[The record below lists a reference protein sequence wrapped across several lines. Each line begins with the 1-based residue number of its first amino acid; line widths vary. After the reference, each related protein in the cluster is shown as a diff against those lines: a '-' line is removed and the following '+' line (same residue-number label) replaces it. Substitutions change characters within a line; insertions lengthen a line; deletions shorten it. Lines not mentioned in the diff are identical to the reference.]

1 MPRKEAS
8 MTHWKKAVFYQ
19 TKNIQDKSIENIS
32 ILIAQQI
39 THQLGQ
45 SMGKLPKKIA
55 SQFGTLNDQRSQN
68 SHGHNS

>member
-1 MPRKEAS
+1 
-8 MTHWKKAVFYQ
+8 MTLWKKNNVLSN
-19 TKNIQDKSIENIS
+19 KNIQDKSIENIS

-45 SMGKLPKKIA
+45 SMRKLPKKIA

-68 SHGHNS
+68 SHGRYR

>member
-1 MPRKEAS
+1 

-19 TKNIQDKSIENIS
+19 TKDIQDKSIENIS

-45 SMGKLPKKIA
+45 SMEKLPKKIA
-55 SQFGTLNDQRSQN
+55 SQFGTLNNQRRQN
-68 SHGHNS
+68 SHGHYS